1 MRRRRFNLGALS
13 VGAGE
18 AVLQGFIERVG
29 IVYEVVIGRQP
40 IFDRNRSVVAYEL
53 LFRSN
58 SENRASVLDGDRATG
73 QVLLNALIE
82 IGLDNLVGNRLA
94 FINFTRK
101 FLVDGNLLPPDKSR
115 FYIEVLEDIEP
126 DDEFVGALQRIAQA
140 GYRIA
145 LDDFVFAD
153 KYRPLVKLAHAVKLD
168 VRLLDRRQLQE
179 HVNTLRD
186 LGVREL
192 LAEKVETPDEFA
204 FCKDLGFDLF
214 QGYFLSKPKIVSG
227 KTIPNNRM
235 VTLQLL
241 AELQD
246 PKVRLEQL
254 EAIIS
259 RDVPLTFKLLQS
271 VNSSAIGLRRK
282 VESIRQAIMLLGFD
296 RLRMLASLISLSSFN
311 DAPQAMMITAL
322 IRAKMCELLGVDL
335 KREDASSFYLVGL
348 FSMLE
353 VLLCRP
359 LAEIIPSLHLTR
371 EMETAILDHEGT
383 LGQTLECVVDVERVE
398 WDGNGRLGLT
408 PAQIQQ
414 AYLKAIAA
422 TEQTQAA
429 VSEPVGK

>member
-1 MRRRRFNLGALS
+1 M
-13 VGAGE
+13 
-18 AVLQGFIERVG
+18 
-29 IVYEVVIGRQP
+29 
-40 IFDRNRSVVAYEL
+40 AYEL

-58 SENRASVLDGDRATG
+58 TENRANVVDGDLATG
-73 QVLLNALIE
+73 QVLLNALVE

-94 FINFTRK
+94 FINFTRR
-101 FLVDGNLLPPDKSR
+101 FLLDENLLPPDKSR
-115 FYIEVLEDIEP
+115 IYIEVLEDIEP
-126 DDEFVGALQRIAQA
+126 DDEFVAALQRVAQA

-168 VRLLDRRQLQE
+168 VRTLAPQQLRE
-179 HVNTLRD
+179 HVTTLRD

-192 LAEKVETPDEFA
+192 LAEKVETPDEFVL
-204 FCKDLGFDLF
+204 CMDLGFDLF

-246 PKVRLEQL
+246 PKVQLDGLEK
-254 EAIIS
+254 IIS
-259 RDVPLTFKLLQS
+259 CDVPLSFKLLQS
-271 VNSSAIGLRRK
+271 VNSSAMGLRRK

-296 RLRMLASLISLSSFN
+296 RLRMLASLISLSGFN

-322 IRAKMCELLGVDL
+322 NRAKMCELLGMDL
-335 KREDASSFYLVGL
+335 KRDDASSFYLAGL

-353 VLLCRP
+353 ILLCSP
-359 LAEIIPSLHLTR
+359 LAEIIPALHLTHDV
-371 EMETAILDHEGT
+371 EVAILKYEG
-383 LGQTLECVVDVERVE
+383 LIGEALACVIAVERVE
-398 WDGNGRLGLT
+398 WDGNGLLGLT

-422 TEQTQAA
+422 TEQSQAA
-429 VSEPVGK
+429 ISESAA